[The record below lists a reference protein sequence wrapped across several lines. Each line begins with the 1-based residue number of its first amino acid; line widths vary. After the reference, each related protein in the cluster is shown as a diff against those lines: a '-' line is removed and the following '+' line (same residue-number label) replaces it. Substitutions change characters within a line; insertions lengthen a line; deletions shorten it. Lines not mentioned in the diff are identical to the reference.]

1 MQQTEQEQE
10 QEQVNEPQLPPAFV
24 PTYWAG
30 LDSWGRDLSIYLSGL
45 ATEEKEKLSFQSKKR

>member
-30 LDSWGRDLSIYLSGL
+30 LDSWGRDLSIYLSIYL
-45 ATEEKEKLSFQSKKR
+45 D